1 MAYLKNVLYD
11 QTFLPVFQR
20 HSLRGTYPHVE
31 NMSKGIFHPHSKSV
45 VIDSF
50 RAIFH
55 SQNLYLKTSAKNTFS
70 SHIFMLPHM
79 LNPWESIWCDISNVI
94 ILISPLIIYQLQS
107 TYIYHPLFPNS
118 PVLENSLGDA
128 IKSFIYLFSSKFALL
143 YLCV

>member
-1 MAYLKNVLYD
+1 MTKLSCQCFSDILLGEHIPTLK
-11 QTFLPVFQR
+11 TCPKR
-20 HSLRGTYPHVE
+20 
-31 NMSKGIFHPHSKSV
+31 FHPHSKSV
-45 VIDSF
+45 VFDSF